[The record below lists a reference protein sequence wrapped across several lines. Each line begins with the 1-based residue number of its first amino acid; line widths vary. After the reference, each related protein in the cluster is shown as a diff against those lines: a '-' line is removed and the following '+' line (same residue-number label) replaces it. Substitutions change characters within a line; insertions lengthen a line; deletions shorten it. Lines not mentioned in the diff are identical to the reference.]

1 MKTDEHL
8 YTISRTEFAKELG
21 KSREAVKIAM
31 KRGKYRDLYIFK
43 NGRYFFK
50 SQEGVRDLQDVPL
63 VKVYPAYKKK
73 VNRGNHEVA
82 VKKGNYPNQAF
93 ANHNHMKKMIA
104 LRGKLTP
111 EELALVPEVEQRVKQ
126 ERKKTLQESL
136 GLSQLTR
143 GSLRDNRNYT
153 KNYGT
158 GLINMSNKG
167 WGDENYHNGRDYEYN
182 PSKYTPTNRG
192 KKINKKGPYEI

>member
-82 VKKGNYPNQAF
+82 IKKGNYPNQAF
-93 ANHNHMKKMIA
+93 ANYNHMKKMIA

-111 EELALVPEVEQRVKQ
+111 EELALVPEVEHRVKQ

-143 GSLRDNRNYT
+143 GSLRDNRNYI